1 MKNTLPSLEAQRL
14 HEQIGSTIKNLKKNA
29 FTLGSLLDQMKDGKH
44 YKTFGYSTFEEYCE
58 IAHNF
63 KRSNARY
70 LISAAKVFQNVHHGA
85 QNTEPPQNER
95 QARELAKAPPEEQ
108 AEIWTETQE
117 RTQKT
122 QPAAREI
129 KETIEMKTKE
139 VEPIIEAKPKTERKL
154 FLVIS
159 DILKSGKHYAM
170 TYEEYENSGIRQALK
185 KGLGGTSFLRTR
197 HVMFV
202 ETTDLLKN
210 PYNQR
215 TDSAN
220 FRYYTTLWISKTHRP
235 DTYGYVRDLEP
246 KIFVSEKNE
255 EGNSIAEWLVK
266 TFNK

>member
-1 MKNTLPSLEAQRL
+1 MKETLPSLEAQTL

-44 YKTFGYSTFEEYCE
+44 YKTLGYSNFNEYCE

-63 KRSNARY
+63 KRQNAAQ
-70 LISAAKVFQNVHHGA
+70 LISAAKVFQNVRHGV
-85 QNTEPPQNER
+85 QNENEPPQNER
-95 QARELAKAPPEEQ
+95 QTRELKKAPPEEQ
-108 AEIWTETQE
+108 AEVWIETQE

-139 VEPIIEAKPKTERKL
+139 VEPIIEPKKETGKEVKL
-154 FLVIS
+154 YIKIGE
-159 DILKSGKHYAM
+159 ILRSGKHYAM
-170 TYEEYENSGIRQALK
+170 TYEEYKNSGVAESIK
-185 KGLGGTSFLRTR
+185 KGGPIRVKQ
-197 HVMFV
+197 VMFV
-202 ETTDLLKN
+202 DATDLLKN

-215 TDSAN
+215 TDSMN

-235 DTYGYVRDLEP
+235 DTYGYIKDLEP
-246 KIFVSEKNE
+246 KIFVSEKDE